1 MCGLAEIRNKH
12 LQIGVCGTVYCQ
24 NGDRASF
31 NVQTETDLTF
41 CGFPE
46 VDTLFSN
53 TMFKQSRNS
62 F

>member
-1 MCGLAEIRNKH
+1 MCGLAEIRNKY
-12 LQIGVCGTVYCQ
+12 LQFDVYGPIYCQ

-31 NVQTETDLTF
+31 NVQTEADLMF
-41 CGFPE
+41 YGFPE

-53 TMFKQSRNS
+53 TVFKQSRNS